1 MVCCYA
7 TQLQANETLHH
18 LLELLRKG
26 HMANNNKS
34 KGTYHEKWFCKWLE
48 KIGIKNYRVP
58 LSGALGGEWSGD
70 IHLTSLVGRK
80 LVGEVKYRDKSN
92 FPSPFTVLEGKD
104 IAFYKRRTG
113 KPQTLVIMDGDLFEE
128 IVGEYHDKRITDNT
142 S

>member
-48 KIGIKNYRVP
+48 KIGIKCYRVP

-70 IHLTSLVGRK
+70 IHITLGGRK
-80 LVGEVKYRDKSN
+80 LVTEVKYRDKSN
-92 FPSPFTVLEGKD
+92 FPSPFTVLEGRD
-104 IAFYKRRTG
+104 LAMYKRRHG
-113 KPQTLVIMDGDLFEE
+113 DPQSLVIMPAELFEHLLGVKKDE
-128 IVGEYHDKRITDNT
+128 SD
-142 S
+142 